1 MSLADVR
8 IVMFHGRPENLNL
21 THSIKF
27 ITIKFLKN
35 IVLAYKEEAKTT
47 EFIQCR
53 SSFWETS

>member
-53 SSFWETS
+53 SSF